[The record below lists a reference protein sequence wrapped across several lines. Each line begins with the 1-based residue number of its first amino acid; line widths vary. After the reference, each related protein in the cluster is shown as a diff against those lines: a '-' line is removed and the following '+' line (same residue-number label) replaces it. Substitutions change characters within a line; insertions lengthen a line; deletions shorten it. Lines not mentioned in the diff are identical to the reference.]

1 MRPGRYAGTLVAVA
15 IGGMLA
21 EPAGL
26 RGQATTTRPPDT
38 VSTEASYQAQRQA
51 TLRQID
57 VEQKE
62 LADLHAGRL
71 QLESRIEVV
80 AAKAAEQRTNELLMS
95 HQTTALRQLDSVLTS
110 SQDNLL
116 GQRDRFLTL
125 GVMVRER
132 ASAQLIVLMRVD
144 SGQQVDRMDTM
155 TLQID
160 SATATTRHYTPAA
173 IDALN
178 AGAVDQ
184 IYHSTVLPATHVVTV
199 SASLNGQMQTRA
211 VTVDVPAGAATYV
224 QFAVHNGQ
232 LVQSTWTNR
241 TSP

>member
-1 MRPGRYAGTLVAVA
+1 MRKRYIGTLATVA
-15 IGGMLA
+15 IGGMLTA
-21 EPAGL
+21 PSIL
-26 RGQATTTRPPDT
+26 PGQATRTTDT
-38 VSTEASYQAQRQA
+38 VSSEASYQSQRQA
-51 TLRQID
+51 TLKQIEAD
-57 VEQKE
+57 QKA
-62 LADLHAGRL
+62 LQDLHAGRL

-132 ASAQLIVLMRVD
+132 ASAQLIVVMRVD
-144 SGQQVDRMDTM
+144 SGQQLERMDTM

-160 SATATTRHYTPAA
+160 SATTTTRNYTPAA
-173 IDALN
+173 VDALN

-184 IYHSTVLPATHVVTV
+184 VYHSTVLPATHVVTV
-199 SASLNGQMQTRA
+199 SASVNGQMQTKA
-211 VTVDVPAGAATYV
+211 VSVDVPAGAATYV

-241 TSP
+241 SSTP